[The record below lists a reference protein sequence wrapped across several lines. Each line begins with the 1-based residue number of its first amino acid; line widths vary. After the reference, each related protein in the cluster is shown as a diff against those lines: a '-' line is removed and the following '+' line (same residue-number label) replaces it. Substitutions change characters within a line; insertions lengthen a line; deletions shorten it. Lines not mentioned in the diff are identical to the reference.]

1 MSSEEEDTQALCEMR
16 GVGRNAPLPL
26 QLKAIDEEY
35 HYLLEQGQSDKAD
48 YVQKLYALKSKQVS
62 KVRIWFS
69 TYFPLFYCGGNFLG
83 AVTFRA
89 LALLCNCGR
98 KNDCCCCCC

>member
-1 MSSEEEDTQALCEMR
+1 M
-16 GVGRNAPLPL
+16 GRNAPLPL

-69 TYFPLFYCGGNFLG
+69 T
-83 AVTFRA
+83 
-89 LALLCNCGR
+89 
-98 KNDCCCCCC
+98 